1 ELVGP
6 GADVPLGERHA
17 ALEIGQRR
25 AVSHGAS
32 RQRGAGGT
40 PSPSVCART
49 RRAPERF
56 TPGGPGLSPSAGRRR
71 PLSRGVSPARSWGL
85 RDSGEDLLLR
95 RPAHE
100 KRCWPGTLPHGFG
113 DCTPHSSPTTWNWL
127 TARPR

>member
-6 GADVPLGERHA
+6 GADVPFGERCA

-25 AVSHGAS
+25 AVGHGAS

-95 RPAHE
+95 RPAQQ
-100 KRCWPGTLPHGFG
+100 KDAGPGLSRTGSATALPTLVLQRGTG
-113 DCTPHSSPTTWNWL
+113 
-127 TARPR
+127 